1 MSISICSSIV
11 MSAPRDVCCICY
23 EQFDDLSSS
32 QIAGRIAARR
42 SLFWPCGHRV
52 HVECINQSEAGLRS
66 AAEPCFQCRI
76 PADPEV
82 RVSLLRVAAAAVPPA
97 AASHVPAEDPLVPP
111 RAVHIPNVAAL
122 CCPRLL
128 HADGEFEED
137 LDDRR
142 MHYMGLHGDSGSMQ
156 WSCLRCDR
164 QVSLQTMP
172 LLQADQ
178 GVCQTHGTMCYVMDC
193 RSDVPFW
200 SCMNHREDA
209 NDVPLPISHLRIV
222 GNALQPILIT
232 SSDEGEGTLT
242 PMSLSSLFSEETL
255 ARMAEDGNM
264 DSNDVIV
271 RPVLMDDVLNR
282 LSAIHSRYGT
292 DQERDRIQ
300 TLLGNYD

>member
-1 MSISICSSIV
+1 

-23 EQFDDLSSS
+23 EEFDDLSSS
-32 QIAGRIAARR
+32 QIAGRIAAGR

-66 AAEPCFQCRI
+66 AAEKCFQCRTA
-76 PADPEV
+76 ADPEV
-82 RVSLLRVAAAAVPPA
+82 RVSLLRLAAAAPPPA
-97 AASHVPAEDPLVPP
+97 AASHVPAEVPLVPP

-128 HADGEFEED
+128 HADGSFTEL

-142 MHYMGLHGDSGSMQ
+142 MTYMGLDGDTGSMQ
-156 WSCLRCDR
+156 WSCLRCNR
-164 QVSLQTMP
+164 QVSLPNMP

-178 GVCQTHGTMCYVMDC
+178 GVCHEHGTMCYVMDC

-200 SCMNHREDA
+200 SCMDHRENQ
-209 NDVPLPISHLRIV
+209 NDVPFPISHMRIV

-242 PMSLSSLFSEETL
+242 PMSLSSLFSEEAL
-255 ARMAEDGNM
+255 AAMAA
-264 DSNDVIV
+264 DSNMESNEVIV
-271 RPVLMDDVLNR
+271 TPVLMDDVLDR
-282 LSAIHSRYGT
+282 LSAIQSRYGT
-292 DQERDRIQ
+292 DEETRRIETMLER
-300 TLLGNYD
+300 YD